1 MRGRGSRLMKPA
13 GEGAQVSGLLLYPF
27 QAPGVSTPA
36 QLRGPKEGGAVIL
49 GLEGAELWAIKGAS
63 PSTRAL

>member
-13 GEGAQVSGLLLYPF
+13 GEGAQVSGPLLYPF

-36 QLRGPKEGGAVIL
+36 QLQGPKEGGAVIL
-49 GLEGAELWAIKGAS
+49 GLEGAEL
-63 PSTRAL
+63 

>member
-13 GEGAQVSGLLLYPF
+13 GEGARYPAPSCTPF

-36 QLRGPKEGGAVIL
+36 QLQGPKEGGAVIL
-49 GLEGAELWAIKGAS
+49 GLEGAEL
-63 PSTRAL
+63 